1 MALENKPSLTS
12 IYRQAILCLTIL
24 LLASCNQQ
32 NQSQS
37 HDICKEDSTA
47 KHMFQG
53 IWIDEE
59 SENVVFKV
67 KGDSVYYPD
76 ATSLPSFFMIHND
89 SLIVGTPPSHYPI
102 KKQTANTFWFINQT
116 GDLMK
121 LYKSTDPRAELAFVV
136 NKPQTTNQIKDVIKN
151 DTVLIYKNERYHC
164 YIAINPTK
172 YKVLKQTFNED
183 GVEVNTIYYDNI
195 IHISVYHGTKCLYS
209 NDIKKSMFTKHI
221 PHRFLSQAIL
231 DNIQFYK
238 VDPIGFHFHT
248 KVCIPD
254 GASCYLLDTIISFD
268 GKMDMKVIE
277 Y

>member
-1 MALENKPSLTS
+1 MVLGNNPSLTKA
-12 IYRQAILCLTIL
+12 YKQAIFFLTIL
-24 LLASCNQQ
+24 LLASCYQQ
-32 NQSQS
+32 NKSLS
-37 HDICKEDSTA
+37 HDTCKEDSTA

-76 ATSLPSFFMIHND
+76 ATSLPTFFMIHND
-89 SLIVGTPPSHYPI
+89 SLIVGTPPSYYPI
-102 KKQTANTFWFINQT
+102 QKQTANAFWFINQT
-116 GDLMK
+116 GDLMR
-121 LYKSTDPRAELAFVV
+121 LYKSTDPSAELAFVT
-136 NKPQTTNQIKDVIKN
+136 NKPQTVNQIKKVTKN
-151 DTVLIYKNERYHC
+151 DTVLIYNNERYHC
-164 YIAINPTK
+164 YIAINPTH
-172 YKVLKQTFNED
+172 YKVLKKTFNED
-183 GVEVNTIYYDNI
+183 GVEVNNIYYDNI
-195 IHISVYHGTKCLYS
+195 IHISVYHSAKCLYS
-209 NDIKKSMFTKHI
+209 NDIKKSMFSKHI

-238 VDPIGFHFHT
+238 VDSVGFHFHT

-254 GASCYLLDTIISFD
+254 GASSYLLDTIISFD